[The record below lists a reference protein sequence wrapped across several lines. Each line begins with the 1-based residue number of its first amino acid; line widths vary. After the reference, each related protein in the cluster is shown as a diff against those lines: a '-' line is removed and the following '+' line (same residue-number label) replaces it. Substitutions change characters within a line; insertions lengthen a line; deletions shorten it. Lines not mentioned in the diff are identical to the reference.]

1 MNIGDVGCGKS
12 TSLNWMFKRYIKLYQ
27 HELNG
32 HYQENNYDQIFGVG
46 DSALSVTK
54 EISQFE
60 IGRLCLI
67 DTPGQNDPD
76 YEKNGLSDTNINIM
90 ITE

>member
-32 HYQENNYDQIFGVG
+32 QYQENNNDQIFGVG

-54 EISQFE
+54 EIS
-60 IGRLCLI
+60 
-67 DTPGQNDPD
+67 
-76 YEKNGLSDTNINIM
+76 
-90 ITE
+90 